1 MGRKFKR
8 EGMNVYEDICIV
20 MADVKENVA
29 QSRSTLCDPIDCTVH
44 GILQLLYMADI
55 SCCIIETN
63 NTVKQIYS
71 NKN

>member
-44 GILQLLYMADI
+44 GILQATILEHVAI
-55 SCCIIETN
+55 SF
-63 NTVKQIYS
+63 S
-71 NKN
+71 RASS